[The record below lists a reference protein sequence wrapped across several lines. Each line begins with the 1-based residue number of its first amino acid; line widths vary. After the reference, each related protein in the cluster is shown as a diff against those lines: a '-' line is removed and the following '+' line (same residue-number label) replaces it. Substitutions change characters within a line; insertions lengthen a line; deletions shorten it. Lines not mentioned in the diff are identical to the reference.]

1 MSLKKNIISLFSS
14 QVIGYVV
21 PLVQLPY
28 LTRTLGAE
36 YLGLYLFSLSMVTL
50 ASIITN
56 YGFDISVTKKV
67 AEGENTLKHLKQLLS
82 RVHIIQSVL
91 FIIST
96 FIIII
101 SIFYS
106 QHFSNKNNLIILIIV
121 AILGNTYKA
130 NWLFQSLEKIYIFS
144 RITIIV
150 KIFSLILIFIFIKN
164 AQDITLLFLI
174 IALQNILS
182 TIISYFIIFSY
193 LNITYTRITLCS
205 VWRLFIESSEYFFS
219 RLGVSL
225 YSTLGGFFLGMF
237 SSMHQVAIYSVAEQ
251 LYKAGVYAISSIST
265 PLIPYMARTKNFNV
279 FFKVTLLSLILT
291 ICGATIGVIFGN
303 DIILILFGEKLLDA
317 NSILQIFMIT
327 IVISI
332 IGIHFGYPA
341 LIPLGRQKIAN
352 YSVIYGGL
360 LQLTYIGILLI
371 TGTSIN
377 AFNIALGY
385 LFCDLLMTI
394 IRCCCFIKNSRD
406 VKW

>member
-1 MSLKKNIISLFSS
+1 MSLKKNIINLFSS
-14 QVIGYVV
+14 QVVGYVV

-36 YLGLYLFSLSMVTL
+36 YLGLYLFSLSIITL

-67 AEGENTLKHLKQLLS
+67 AEGENTLKQLKEILS

-91 FIIST
+91 FIIS
-96 FIIII
+96 ILIAII

-106 QHFSNKNNLIILIIV
+106 QHFSDNNLIILICI
-121 AILGNTYKA
+121 AIFGNTYRA

-150 KIFSLILIFIFIKN
+150 KIFSLILIFAFIKKPE
-164 AQDITLLFLI
+164 DITLLFCI
-174 IALQNILS
+174 VAFQNILS
-182 TIISYFIIFSY
+182 TVISYLVIFNY
-193 LNITYTRITLCS
+193 LNITYTRITLYS
-205 VWRLFIESSEYFFS
+205 ALRLFVESSEYFFS

-225 YSTLGGFFLGMF
+225 YSTLGGFFLGIF

-265 PLIPYMARTKNFNV
+265 PLVPYMARTRNFNV
-279 FFKVTLLSLILT
+279 FFKVTLLSIILT
-291 ICGATIGVIFGN
+291 ICGATIGGVFGN
-303 DIILILFGEKLLDA
+303 EIIIILFGEKLSDA

-341 LIPLGRQKIAN
+341 LIPLGKQKVAN
-352 YSVIYGGL
+352 YSVVYGGL
-360 LQLTYIGILLI
+360 LQLVYICILLI
-371 TGTSIN
+371 TDSNIN

-394 IRCCCFIKNSRD
+394 IRCYCFIKNSRD
-406 VKW
+406 IKW